1 MRTFSALGALML
13 FAIMTTGIRVYSRRE
28 TTDIRMAWARFVLPG
43 LRQDL
48 AGIMAW

>member
-1 MRTFSALGALML
+1 ML
-13 FAIMTTGIRVYSRRE
+13 FAIMTTGLRVYAEGR

-48 AGIMAW
+48 ARLMQW